1 MGCLIAGSPERTAV
15 AGQIF
20 KYPVYAAIF
29 ADGVDL
35 VTQYA
40 CVLKTG
46 DASAF
51 NPWHSLAVG
60 LGAVAVGI
68 VGSVAAYYDP
78 GLFEMLALGAASG
91 FYAGALDQ
99 FLSNSAN
106 CRH

>member
-1 MGCLIAGSPERTAV
+1 MGCIIAGSREPTAV

-29 ADGVDL
+29 AAGVDL

-46 DASAF
+46 QASAF

-78 GLFEMLALGAASG
+78 SLFEMLALGAATG
-91 FYAGALDQ
+91 VYAGALDRY
-99 FLSNSAN
+99 LSNGPN
-106 CRH
+106 C